1 MLSKNTKIL
10 AGVVI
15 ALIFI
20 ALVEKYYGW
29 PALLKPWQQL
39 SYSNIAISLTI
50 VFFSYWLRA
59 LRVFD
64 YFRGHQQTNQKIKLM
79 STFRIMLLHNFFNN
93 FIPMRA
99 GEASFPILMQRY
111 YAIPLSRS
119 GPALAW
125 FRLLD
130 LHTLLLL
137 GLIIFGKYFL
147 GTTITM
153 VLAIP
158 FLLLP
163 IFIQKFNQAA
173 LIFLSRRHNSQN
185 KNQEN
190 RSKFRSLVI
199 TILQNFPRDNNQ
211 FYRSWCWTLLN
222 WLVKIS
228 VFSWVLIQF
237 IDINYLVAWI
247 GVIAGDLTSVLPVH
261 GFAGAGTY
269 EAGVIAAMLPFGVNA
284 TDGLLGAVNLHL
296 FLLGATI
303 LGALVGL
310 IIPHTKIPA
319 DNKASN

>member
-1 MLSKNTKIL
+1 MLSKKIKIL

-39 SYSNIAISLTI
+39 SYLNIAISLTI

-64 YFRGHQQTNQKIKLM
+64 YFRDRQKINQKIKLLG
-79 STFRIMLLHNFFNN
+79 TFRLILLHNFFNN

-111 YAIPLSRS
+111 YNIPLSRS

-163 IFIQKFNQAA
+163 IFIQKFNQVF
-173 LIFLSRRHNSQN
+173 LIFLSRRPNSE
-185 KNQEN
+185 KK
-190 RSKFRSLVI
+190 RGLASSLVI
-199 TILQNFPRDNNQ
+199 TTLQNFPRDNNQ

-247 GVIAGDLTSVLPVH
+247 GVIAGDLTSVLPIH

-310 IIPHTKIPA
+310 MIPRTKKPV

>member
-1 MLSKNTKIL
+1 MLSKKINIFIGI
-10 AGVVI
+10 AI

-20 ALVEKYYGW
+20 VLVEKYYGW

-64 YFRGHQQTNQKIKLM
+64 YFRSHQQINQKIKLLG
-79 STFRIMLLHNFFNN
+79 TFRIILLHNFFNN

-111 YAIPLSRS
+111 YSIPLSRS
-119 GPALAW
+119 VPALAW

-137 GLIIFGKYFL
+137 GLIIFGKYFI

-173 LIFLSRRHNSQN
+173 LIFLSRRAD
-185 KNQEN
+185 NQKHKGMF
-190 RSKFRSLVI
+190 SSLVI
-199 TILQNFPRDNNQ
+199 TTLQNFPRDNNQ

-228 VFSWVLIQF
+228 VFSWVMIQF
-237 IDINYLVAWI
+237 ININYLVAWV
-247 GVIAGDLTSVLPVH
+247 GVIAGDITSVLPIH

-303 LGALVGL
+303 LGALAGL
-310 IIPHTKIPA
+310 LIPAINAPA
-319 DNKASN
+319 DNKAPN

>member
-1 MLSKNTKIL
+1 MLSKKINIFIGI
-10 AGVVI
+10 AI

-20 ALVEKYYGW
+20 VLVEKYYGW

-39 SYSNIAISLTI
+39 SYSNIAISITI
-50 VFFSYWLRA
+50 VFISYWLRA

-64 YFRGHQQTNQKIKLM
+64 YFRDHKEIKLTG
-79 STFRIMLLHNFFNN
+79 TFRIMLLHNFFNN

-111 YAIPLSRS
+111 YTIPLSRS

-130 LHTLLLL
+130 LHTLLLF
-137 GLIIFGKYFL
+137 GLIIFGKYFM

-173 LIFLSRRHNSQN
+173 LIFLSLRQN
-185 KNQEN
+185 NQEK
-190 RSKFRSLVI
+190 RSRFLSLVI
-199 TILQNFPRDNNQ
+199 TILKNFPGDNNQ

-237 IDINYLVAWI
+237 ININYLVAWI
-247 GVIAGDLTSVLPVH
+247 GVIAGDLTSVLPIH

-269 EAGVIAAMLPFGVNA
+269 EAGVITAMLPFGINA

-310 IIPHTKIPA
+310 MIPA
-319 DNKASN
+319 TKTPSDNKASN

>member
-1 MLSKNTKIL
+1 MLSKNIKIL
-10 AGVVI
+10 AGIII

-20 ALVEKYYGW
+20 VLVEKYYGW

-39 SYSNIAISLTI
+39 SYLNITISITI

-64 YFRGHQQTNQKIKLM
+64 YFRDHEKIKLS
-79 STFRIMLLHNFFNN
+79 STFRIILLHNFFNN

-111 YAIPLSRS
+111 YNISLSRS

-137 GLIIFGKYFL
+137 GLIIFGKYFI

-173 LIFLSRRHNSQN
+173 LIFLTRRHA
-185 KNQEN
+185 NQEHKN
-190 RSKFRSLVI
+190 RFSSLVI
-199 TILQNFPRDNNQ
+199 TILQNFPRDNKQ

-228 VFSWVLIQF
+228 VFSWVMIQF
-237 IDINYLVAWI
+237 IDINYLVAWV
-247 GVIAGDLTSVLPVH
+247 GVIAGDLTSVLPIH

-284 TDGLLGAVNLHL
+284 TDGLVGAVNLHL

-303 LGALVGL
+303 LGALAGL
-310 IIPHTKIPA
+310 MIPANTTLA
-319 DNKASN
+319 DNKAAN